1 MEGHKSENQYTLL
14 KNNIIADN
22 VSAQWFK
29 LGKQRAPIIQ
39 PWQQLLQ
46 EYRTTHPVLALPV
59 PIIKKENYMKFST
72 NLATFL
78 ARALNPIIF
87 FILLT
92 VIVLLLVFNN
102 LTFWLWWVVTISIGI
117 PFVISATAVLRQCIY
132 EIRVKQHEEE
142 ISTNIYVD
150 NTEGAPGAGKTSSV
164 INDAKLLA
172 DIRWAEICHE
182 YAMLKPFMESIPSW
196 PQRQRED
203 AMEII
208 ETYNYYQTSG
218 TYPCLWTSFAVFVDG
233 IPANQFTVDH
243 ILQRKRIPY
252 GSVIAV
258 DEFNLFIPQNIY
270 RDTPYEIIEISK
282 FCRQWGFSFKI
293 ADQSTD
299 GTVIYFRRV
308 SGRNR
313 YMLEQEWVLQPT
325 LLQWLF
331 RKILTSRE
339 ELSKRRVNFCKAL
352 QKVIKASGYRKYYY
366 VDTGTV
372 KYKNDNARVQTFIL
386 RSNLNAEYDD
396 RAFKNLYRCKD
407 QKLEISA
414 WKHLRMDKEELSKI
428 FPEEL
433 RERAKSKAQIKR
445 EAKERYEK
453 KLKAQQGEN
462 TDGKKISA

>member
-1 MEGHKSENQYTLL
+1 MKASKYESEFRLTHD
-14 KNNIIADN
+14 KIIADH
-22 VSAQWFK
+22 VSVQWFK
-29 LGKQRAPIIQ
+29 IGRTREPILQ
-39 PWQQLLQ
+39 PWQIQLQ
-46 EYRTTHPVLALPV
+46 EYRKTHPVLELPA
-59 PIIKKENYMKFST
+59 PPIKKENYMKFST
-72 NLATFL
+72 AAANII
-78 ARALNPIIF
+78 ARIINPTIF
-87 FILLT
+87 CLLFI
-92 VIVLLLVFNN
+92 VVALLLAFNN
-102 LTFWLWWVVTISIGI
+102 LEFWLWWVAIIVVAV
-117 PFVISATAVLRQCIY
+117 PFVISATAVLKQCIY
-132 EIRVKQHEEE
+132 EIRVKQHENE
-142 ISTNIYVD
+142 IETNIYVD

-172 DIRWAEICHE
+172 DIRWEEICHE
-182 YAMLKPFMESIPSW
+182 YAILKPFMESIPNW

-208 ETYNYYQTSG
+208 ETYEYYQTSG

-233 IPANQFTVDH
+233 VPANQFTVDH

-313 YMLEQEWVLQPT
+313 YMLEQEWVLQPK

-331 RKILTSRE
+331 KKVLTSRE
-339 ELSKRRVNFCKAL
+339 ELSKRRVNFCKIL
-352 QKVIKASGYRKYYY
+352 QKIIKASGYRKYYY

-372 KYKNDNARVQTFIL
+372 KYKNDNAKVQTFIL

-407 QKLEISA
+407 QKLEVSA
-414 WKHLRMDKEELSKI
+414 WKHLRMDKDELAQI

-433 RERAKSKAQIKR
+433 RQRAKSKAQLKR
-445 EAKERYEK
+445 EARERYEK
-453 KLKAQQGEN
+453 KKAQGE
-462 TDGKKISA
+462 TKDGNKVV